1 MEQGETLAV
10 VRMEQKVTLD
20 TAVQAVS
27 LKNVIQNTNEDLVI
41 SGLASLIL
49 RVAGFFNIGRPMNE
63 EQAIETAYLLL
74 EKYPHESL
82 EDFVI
87 MFRNAKLGKYGDGK
101 LYNRLDG
108 MIIFQWMGEYMEE
121 KADHRE
127 KLHRKQKM
135 GDSGT
140 NIQEIILNH
149 DKSHSNEKDKEV
161 LDALKTAIDF
171 DQLNAEK
178 QNEKDY
184 YDFRK
189 KFIQKNSANAK
200 KSL

>member
-1 MEQGETLAV
+1 VEQGETLAV
-10 VRMEQKVTLD
+10 VRMEQKVSLE

-27 LKNVIQNTNEDLVI
+27 LSNVIKNTNEDLVI

-49 RVAGFFNIGRPMNE
+49 RTAGFFNIGRPMTE

-108 MIIFQWMGEYMEE
+108 MIIFGWMSEYMEE
-121 KADHRE
+121 KAAYRE
-127 KLHRKQKM
+127 KLHQ
-135 GDSGT
+135 
-140 NIQEIILNH
+140 
-149 DKSHSNEKDKEV
+149 
-161 LDALKTAIDF
+161 ALKFGQAEENLLETIQTKALELHSTESIEKSKSVVDAIKEAIDF
-171 DQLNAEK
+171 KWMEN
-178 QNEKDY
+178 NEKDY
-184 YDFRK
+184 IAFRN
-189 KFIQKNSANAK
+189 KFFTKNQESE
-200 KSL
+200 